1 MDKQQL
7 LQELKNSVAAG
18 EISQA
23 EIMESLGVPKILEA
37 PVLMSAKHV
46 NLAQIM
52 YYLGGAIVFLGIAI
66 LLGQNWDYFNPGVKI
81 FVTLGSA
88 IAAYVVAVLLLNYP
102 NLKGPAQAFFL
113 LAGLVMPLG
122 LYVSLDKMGMDVGSN
137 SSQLLIW
144 LILFV
149 AYIVSFFR
157 FKLTVLSLFAV
168 IFSTVLFHFIIS
180 LLTGSS
186 LSYDSHVYEYEAM
199 AVGLAYLCLGYYLSE
214 TYQKVLTGFLYGFGV
229 LIFLGS
235 TMTLGGWNP
244 NQNTFWELIYPFLV
258 FGIIFLSVYL
268 KSKSFLV
275 FGSLFLVGYIFK
287 LTGEYFSD
295 SMGWPLALMIAGFLV
310 MLVGYYAVKLGKK
323 YFPKAA

>member
-7 LQELKNSVAAG
+7 LQELKNSLATG

-23 EIMESLGVPKILEA
+23 EIMESLSVPKNLEA
-37 PVLMSAKHV
+37 PSPISAKHV
-46 NLAQIM
+46 TLSQIM
-52 YYLGGAIVFLGIAI
+52 YYLGGAIVFLGITI
-66 LLGQNWDYFNPGVKI
+66 LLGQNWEYFNPGVKI

-88 IAAYVVAVLLLNYP
+88 AAAYIVAVLLFNYP
-102 NLKGPAQAFFL
+102 NLKGVSQAFFL
-113 LAGLVMPLG
+113 LSGLIMPLG
-122 LYVSLDKMGMDVGSN
+122 LYVTLDKAGMDVGSN
-137 SSQLLIW
+137 ANQVLIW
-144 LILFV
+144 LIMLVIYF
-149 AYIVSFFR
+149 ASFFR

-168 IFSTVLFHFIIS
+168 IFATGLFHFIIS
-180 LLTGSS
+180 LLVGSS

-199 AVGLAYLCLGYYLSE
+199 VVSLAYLCLGYYLSQ
-214 TYQKVLTGFLYGFGV
+214 TSQKALTGFLYGFGV
-229 LIFLGS
+229 LGFLGS
-235 TMTLGGWNP
+235 TMTLGGWSP
-244 NQNTFWELIYPFLV
+244 NQNVFWELIYPFLV

-287 LTGEYFSD
+287 LTGEYFSN

-323 YFPKAA
+323 YFPKAE